1 MELLVGLGLAVL
13 VSVLV
18 RVPFLTICPYRVS
31 ILCTLACTPLLLLLL
46 LLLLVLVL
54 VAGVVGVVETFRVLR
69 RVMVVLIRALF
80 LPICPWRV
88 CILCI
93 LACTPLLLLLLL
105 LAVYPL
111 CIRVRAGYTGIVMLV
126 LVVAALRLRKRG
138 RLYM

>member
-46 LLLLVLVL
+46 LVLVL
-54 VAGVVGVVETFRVLR
+54 VAGVDGVVETFRVLR

>member
-46 LLLLVLVL
+46 LLVLVL
-54 VAGVVGVVETFRVLR
+54 VAGVDGVVETFRVLR

-93 LACTPLLLLLLL
+93 LACTPLLLLRLL